1 MPSTLLDARSIT
13 RHHGARTIL
22 KDVDVRVDATT
33 RLALI
38 GPNRSGKS
46 TLLRALAG
54 IEPLDGGTVQ
64 RFGTVGYLPPLAD
77 HRSNA
82 TVRQTILERLGIA
95 GAARVLHRL
104 QARLAGG
111 DVDAVAPHAHALER
125 WLALGGADAEARVV
139 QAADELGLANALDRP
154 LATLSAG
161 QAARAGLAVLRA
173 ARFDVIA
180 LDEPTNHLDDD
191 GLERLT
197 LLLASCPGGYVL
209 VSHDRALL
217 EQSADALLEL
227 DGRTGEAT
235 YHAGGWTAHERERA
249 AAHARTVAPT
259 AVIARRS
266 SPPADARRTPRSPRD
281 AGRAG

>member
-13 RHHGARTIL
+13 RHHGARTVL
-22 KDVDVRVDATT
+22 QDVDVRVDATT

-38 GPNRSGKS
+38 GPNGSGKS

-64 RFGTVGYLPPLAD
+64 RYGTVGYLPQLAD
-77 HRSNA
+77 HRGAA
-82 TVRQTILERLGIA
+82 TVRATILERLGVSS
-95 GAARVLHRL
+95 AARVLDRL

-111 DVDAVAPHAHALER
+111 DLDAVGPHAAALER
-125 WLALGGADAEARVV
+125 WLALGGADAQARVA
-139 QAADELGLANALDRP
+139 QAADELGLSTALLDRP
-154 LATLSAG
+154 PASLSGG

-197 LLLASCPGGYVL
+197 LLLASYPGGYVL
-209 VSHDRALL
+209 VSDDRMLL
-217 EQSADALLEL
+217 ESCADALLEL
-227 DGRTGEAT
+227 DGRTGRAT
-235 YHAGGWTAHERERA
+235 YSAGGRPACERGA
-249 AAHARTVAPT
+249 AL
-259 AVIARRS
+259 
-266 SPPADARRTPRSPRD
+266 
-281 AGRAG
+281 